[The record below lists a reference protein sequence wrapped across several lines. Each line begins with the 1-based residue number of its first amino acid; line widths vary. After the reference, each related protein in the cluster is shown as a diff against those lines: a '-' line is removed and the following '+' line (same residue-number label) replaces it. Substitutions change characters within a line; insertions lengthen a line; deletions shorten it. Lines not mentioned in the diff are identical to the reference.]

1 MILAKEFP
9 STNIRKVQKKA
20 LNSNYTYSIFDT
32 KMPLK
37 MSESNLKLF
46 QLHDNHKE
54 IGVLLKNSSFLE
66 KEGNTVLFENKKAL
80 AQSFQNQVILKLQQP
95 DDWSYLSWIKM
106 MEKHIL
112 MISPSFLMLPINNS
126 LNTMKISDC
135 NLVIQEF
142 NSLLLNFTFT
152 TDVVIYQRNE
162 PLSSLAYLIQ
172 NLGFPTKT
180 YLCLNLDSMETD
192 FYSLKDI
199 KEDILKFDISNRIA
213 MIQTNK
219 YSPKSSVFK
228 EFLTCLR
235 DDIIIFGENI

>member
-172 NLGFPTKT
+172 NLGFPT
-180 YLCLNLDSMETD
+180 N
-192 FYSLKDI
+192 
-199 KEDILKFDISNRIA
+199 
-213 MIQTNK
+213 
-219 YSPKSSVFK
+219 
-228 EFLTCLR
+228 
-235 DDIIIFGENI
+235 